1 MRAVDIIAKKRDG
14 EPLDENE
21 IRWFIRAYT
30 DGTIPDYQAS
40 ALLMAIYWRGMDDHE
55 TAILT
60 DAMAQSGDT
69 LDLSAFG
76 KTVDKHSSGGVGDKT
91 TLVVGPIVA
100 STGLPVAKM
109 SGRGLGF
116 TGGTLDKLESIPGW
130 TSKLSHDEFMEQ
142 VKAIGL
148 VIAGATTSLAPAD
161 GKLYA
166 LRDVTATV
174 SSLPLIAASI
184 MSKKL
189 AAGANAI
196 LLDVKVGEGAFMPT
210 VPEATTLA
218 ETMVAIGERMGRNVT
233 ALISDMNQPLGR
245 TIGNALEVKEAIETL
260 HGKGPTDFTE
270 HCLTCAAH
278 MFLLGDKAATF
289 EEGYSLAKSQL
300 ESGAAWEK
308 FVQAIAHQKGD
319 IASIENPD
327 RLPVAP
333 VKETLTAPQDG
344 YLAHLNAREVGLT
357 VVELGGGRAKKE
369 DTIDPS
375 VGVVLHAKVGD
386 KLAQGDPILEV
397 HARNQEECAAA
408 LERLAQVCTFS
419 DEAVEAPPLFYATIG
434 G

>member
-1 MRAVDIIAKKRDG
+1 MRAVDLIAKKRDG
-14 EPLDENE
+14 AALEESE

-30 DGTIPDYQAS
+30 EGTIPDYQAS
-40 ALLMAIYWRGMDDHE
+40 ALLMAIYWRGMDERE
-55 TAILT
+55 TAALT

-100 STGLPVAKM
+100 ATGLPVAKM

-130 TSKLSHDEFMEQ
+130 TSQLSHDEFMQQ
-142 VKAIGL
+142 VADVGL
-148 VIAGATTSLAPAD
+148 VLAGTTASLAPAD

-196 LLDVKVGEGAFMPT
+196 VLDVKVGEGAFMPT
-210 VPEATTLA
+210 VPEATALA
-218 ETMVAIGERMGRNVT
+218 EAMVGIGKQMGRKVT

-245 TIGNALEVKEAIETL
+245 TIGNALEVKEAVETL
-260 HGKGPTDFTE
+260 HGQGPNDFTE
-270 HCLTCAAH
+270 HCITVAAH
-278 MFLLGDKAATF
+278 MLLLGDKAATL
-289 EEGYSLAKSQL
+289 EEATTLATHQL
-300 ESGAAWEK
+300 ESGAAWKK
-308 FVQAIAHQKGD
+308 FLEAIERQHGD
-319 IASIENPD
+319 IAYLEHPD

-333 VKETLTAPQDG
+333 VRVTVNAPQDG
-344 YLAHLNAREVGLT
+344 YLATLNAREIGLT
-357 VVELGGGRAKKE
+357 VMELGGGRAKKE
-369 DTIDPS
+369 EDIDPS
-375 VGVVLHAKVGD
+375 VGVVLLAKVGD
-386 KLAQGDPILEV
+386 LLAEGDPILEI
-397 HARNQEECAAA
+397 HAKSEEDAAQA
-408 LERLAQVCTFS
+408 QKRLASACTLS
-419 DEAVEAPPLFYATIG
+419 PDAVTPPPLFYATIT
-434 G
+434 